1 MHFRSLK
8 IGLILGSLLPWIDA
22 AVIEGRLLG
31 ATFRGQVVQGV
42 SMKTTVLLNRG
53 LYQTHIQRDGTFA
66 FPDVPTGAY
75 ILEVHSPNLSFPKVR
90 IMVTSRDVIAT
101 RISLGDHF
109 SNYQQLLPLPLVLS
123 PRTRPRNYISPEGAK
138 FAGWFANPLTLMA
151 SFSLLMLLVMP
162 RIMANLDEDAL
173 HALRPPYEFG
183 RHRHYSPQHPARG
196 SMMHPPCQPVSMTS
210 HVPFQLQ
217 YYQPQL
223 HVDGALDQHPSNVFR
238 SPTAGFIQPTQLGNV
253 DNTHKQ
259 PIPMQP
265 KKQK

>member
-75 ILEVHSPNLSFPKVR
+75 ILEVHSPNLSFPK
-90 IMVTSRDVIAT
+90 
-101 RISLGDHF
+101 
-109 SNYQQLLPLPLVLS
+109 
-123 PRTRPRNYISPEGAK
+123 SPEGAK